1 MDQKEAEA
9 QKAAEELDKMIERVV
24 AAQKE
29 YASFTQEQVDRI
41 FHHAAAAA
49 VAHRIDLARMAVR
62 ETGMG
67 LMEDK
72 VTKNHFAAEY
82 IYHKYKDEKTCGIIE
97 DDPVN
102 GYREIAAP
110 LGVVAGII
118 PCTNPTSTAI
128 FKALL
133 CLKTRNGIIFSP
145 HPRAPECT
153 RAAAEI
159 IRKAAV
165 EAGAPEHIIDCIE
178 KPSLALSQQ
187 LMGHKGIA
195 LILATGGPGMVKAA
209 YSSGTPAIGVGS
221 GNTPVII
228 DERADIRMAVNSIL
242 LSKTFDNGM
251 ICASEQSVVCLDEVY
266 DKVRQEFL
274 WRGAWFADKEQA
286 EALCGVIFKNGK
298 VNSAIVGQPAYKIAA
313 MAGIT
318 LPESVKVLIAE
329 RDEVRPDDPFG
340 HEKLSPVLG
349 MYRVPDFTAAL
360 DTAKRLI
367 LQGGAG
373 HTSVLYTDESK
384 RDRIDVFE
392 EVMPTGRT
400 LVNMPASQGAIGDV
414 FNFRVAPSLTLGCG
428 SWGGNSVSEN
438 IGVKHLMNIKTV
450 AARRENMLWFKV
462 PRRIYFKLGSLRPAL
477 EEYKDKKRAVI
488 VTDANMV
495 SCGYVAKVEKVLA
508 DLGTDCRVFSEVQ
521 PDPTM
526 ATARKC
532 LDMVNSFKPDMFIA
546 LGGGSPMD
554 AAKIVWLMYE
564 CPETKLEDIALRFMN
579 IRKRVNSFPELGKKA
594 VMVCIPTT
602 SGTGSEVTPF
612 AVITDEKTGIKYPV
626 TDYSLTPDMAIVDPE
641 FVIGMPDKLAASA
654 GLDVLTHAIEAYTSV
669 MESNMADGQA
679 MEAIRLVFKYLRDS
693 VNHGPNFLKAREKMH
708 YAATMAGMAFANAF
722 LGVCHSLAH
731 SLGSTFHI
739 AHGLANALM
748 LSYVIEYNGT
758 DQPTKQGMLPQYKYP
773 WVKGR
778 YARIADML
786 HLADDLEGDSP
797 EIRGQKMARL
807 VVAIE
812 QLKKDCHIPA
822 SIREAGV
829 SESDFLAK
837 LDVMAEH
844 AFDDQC
850 TVANCR
856 YPLISELKEL
866 YRKAFY
872 GEPPVSLRGVTLK

>member
-438 IGVKHLMNIKTV
+438 IGVKPVSYTHLT
-450 AARRENMLWFKV
+450 L
-462 PRRIYFKLGSLRPAL
+462 
-477 EEYKDKKRAVI
+477 
-488 VTDANMV
+488 
-495 SCGYVAKVEKVLA
+495 
-508 DLGTDCRVFSEVQ
+508 
-521 PDPTM
+521 
-526 ATARKC
+526 
-532 LDMVNSFKPDMFIA
+532 
-546 LGGGSPMD
+546 
-554 AAKIVWLMYE
+554 
-564 CPETKLEDIALRFMN
+564 
-579 IRKRVNSFPELGKKA
+579 
-594 VMVCIPTT
+594 PTT
-602 SGTGSEVTPF
+602 
-612 AVITDEKTGIKYPV
+612 
-626 TDYSLTPDMAIVDPE
+626 
-641 FVIGMPDKLAASA
+641 
-654 GLDVLTHAIEAYTSV
+654 YTV
-669 MESNMADGQA
+669 
-679 MEAIRLVFKYLRDS
+679 
-693 VNHGPNFLKAREKMH
+693 
-708 YAATMAGMAFANAF
+708 
-722 LGVCHSLAH
+722 
-731 SLGSTFHI
+731 
-739 AHGLANALM
+739 
-748 LSYVIEYNGT
+748 
-758 DQPTKQGMLPQYKYP
+758 
-773 WVKGR
+773 
-778 YARIADML
+778 
-786 HLADDLEGDSP
+786 
-797 EIRGQKMARL
+797 
-807 VVAIE
+807 
-812 QLKKDCHIPA
+812 
-822 SIREAGV
+822 
-829 SESDFLAK
+829 
-837 LDVMAEH
+837 
-844 AFDDQC
+844 
-850 TVANCR
+850 
-856 YPLISELKEL
+856 
-866 YRKAFY
+866 
-872 GEPPVSLRGVTLK
+872 

>member
-251 ICASEQSVVCLDEVY
+251 ICASEQSVVLPRRSL
-266 DKVRQEFL
+266 RQSAPGISVARRVVCRQRTG
-274 WRGAWFADKEQA
+274 RGPLRGHFQKRE
-286 EALCGVIFKNGK
+286 
-298 VNSAIVGQPAYKIAA
+298 GQFRHRRPARVQDRA

-373 HTSVLYTDESK
+373 HTV
-384 RDRIDVFE
+384 R
-392 EVMPTGRT
+392 
-400 LVNMPASQGAIGDV
+400 
-414 FNFRVAPSLTLGCG
+414 
-428 SWGGNSVSEN
+428 
-438 IGVKHLMNIKTV
+438 
-450 AARRENMLWFKV
+450 
-462 PRRIYFKLGSLRPAL
+462 AL
-477 EEYKDKKRAVI
+477 
-488 VTDANMV
+488 
-495 SCGYVAKVEKVLA
+495 
-508 DLGTDCRVFSEVQ
+508 
-521 PDPTM
+521 
-526 ATARKC
+526 
-532 LDMVNSFKPDMFIA
+532 
-546 LGGGSPMD
+546 
-554 AAKIVWLMYE
+554 
-564 CPETKLEDIALRFMN
+564 
-579 IRKRVNSFPELGKKA
+579 
-594 VMVCIPTT
+594 
-602 SGTGSEVTPF
+602 
-612 AVITDEKTGIKYPV
+612 
-626 TDYSLTPDMAIVDPE
+626 
-641 FVIGMPDKLAASA
+641 
-654 GLDVLTHAIEAYTSV
+654 
-669 MESNMADGQA
+669 
-679 MEAIRLVFKYLRDS
+679 
-693 VNHGPNFLKAREKMH
+693 HG
-708 YAATMAGMAFANAF
+708 
-722 LGVCHSLAH
+722 
-731 SLGSTFHI
+731 
-739 AHGLANALM
+739 
-748 LSYVIEYNGT
+748 
-758 DQPTKQGMLPQYKYP
+758 
-773 WVKGR
+773 
-778 YARIADML
+778 
-786 HLADDLEGDSP
+786 
-797 EIRGQKMARL
+797 
-807 VVAIE
+807 
-812 QLKKDCHIPA
+812 
-822 SIREAGV
+822 
-829 SESDFLAK
+829 
-837 LDVMAEH
+837 
-844 AFDDQC
+844 
-850 TVANCR
+850 
-856 YPLISELKEL
+856 
-866 YRKAFY
+866 
-872 GEPPVSLRGVTLK
+872 